1 LFTKFV
7 FVVRTAR
14 PDETRRFYVDLLG
27 GEVEKSTETMT
38 LVALGPGNVE
48 ILTTEQTAASGMIA
62 LDVEDLGAIEA
73 RLREA
78 GATVTYGPID
88 IGDGRRALG
97 TLDPNGVSVNFVGE

>member
-1 LFTKFV
+1 VFTKFV

-14 PDETRRFYVDLLG
+14 PEETRRFYVDVLG
-27 GEVEKSTETMT
+27 GVVEKATDTMT

-48 ILTTEQTAASGMIA
+48 ILTTEQTSASGMIA
-62 LDVEDLGAIEA
+62 LDVDGLGAIEA

-97 TLDPNGVSVNFVGE
+97 TLDPNGVSVNFVGD